1 VIVIFKDAGSQDVFD
16 GLDTR
21 AARRCCP
28 VSIWTVAR
36 RKLDQVNAVAT
47 LAELRVPPGNRLE
60 RLVGDRFGQYSIR
73 VNSQYRICFRWE
85 NGDAYEVEITDY
97 H

>member
-1 VIVIFKDAGSQDVFD
+1 M
-16 GLDTR
+16 
-21 AARRCCP
+21 
-28 VSIWTVAR
+28 
-36 RKLDQVNAVAT
+36 DQLNAVAT